1 MGIFPCPPFFFGG
14 RHSMHEY
21 KAKVTKIV
29 DGDTI
34 KCDIDL
40 GFDLFLSNQTIRL
53 YGIDTP
59 ESRTRDLEE
68 KYYGNISKQFLNDY
82 CPKGSYITLRTHLD
96 KKGKFGR
103 ILGELIVNKVNL
115 NEQMVAE
122 NLAVEYHGQS
132 KVDIHKEHLFNRQEL
147 NRKGYKYS

>member
-1 MGIFPCPPFFFGG
+1 
-14 RHSMHEY
+14 MHEY
-21 KAKVTKIV
+21 KAKVTKII

-34 KCDIDL
+34 RCDIDL
-40 GFDLFLSNQTIRL
+40 GFDIVFSNQTIRL

-68 KYYGNISKQFLNDY
+68 KFYGNLSKDFLNDY
-82 CPKGSYITLRTHLD
+82 CPKGSYITLRKHLD

-115 NEQMVAE
+115 NEQMVE
-122 NLAVEYHGQS
+122 NNLAVCYEGQS
-132 KVDIHKEHLFNRQEL
+132 KHDIEKEHLYNRTQL
-147 NRKGYKYS
+147 NRKGYKYIS

>member
-1 MGIFPCPPFFFGG
+1 
-14 RHSMHEY
+14 MHEY

-53 YGIDTP
+53 FGIDTP
-59 ESRTRDLEE
+59 ESRTRDKEE

-82 CPKGSYITLRTHLD
+82 CPKGSYIILKTHLD

-115 NEQMVAE
+115 NEQMIAE

-132 KVDIHKEHLFNRQEL
+132 KVDIEKEHLSNRIKL

>member
-1 MGIFPCPPFFFGG
+1 
-14 RHSMHEY
+14 MHEY
-21 KAKVTKIV
+21 KSKVTKVV

-40 GFDLFLSNQTIRL
+40 GFDIVLSNQTIRL
-53 YGIDTP
+53 FGIDTP
-59 ESRTRDLEE
+59 ESRTKDLEE
-68 KYYGNISKQFLNDY
+68 KFYGNISKAFLNDY

-103 ILGELIVNKVNL
+103 ILGEIIVNKVNL
-115 NEQMVAE
+115 NEQMIEE

-132 KVDIHKEHLFNRQEL
+132 KDDIAKEHLRNRSIL
-147 NRKGYKYS
+147 VRKGYNFS

>member
-1 MGIFPCPPFFFGG
+1 
-14 RHSMHEY
+14 MHEY
-21 KAKVTKIV
+21 KAKITKII

-34 KCDIDL
+34 RCDIDL
-40 GFDLFLSNQTIRL
+40 GFDIVMANQTIRL
-53 YGIDTP
+53 FGIDTP

-68 KYYGNISKQFLNDY
+68 KFYGNISKQFLNDY

-115 NEQMVAE
+115 NEQMIEE
-122 NLAVEYHGQS
+122 NLAVAYHGQS
-132 KVDIHKEHLFNRQEL
+132 KMDIEKEHLYNRTQL
-147 NRKGYKYS
+147 SHRGYKYS

>member
-1 MGIFPCPPFFFGG
+1 
-14 RHSMHEY
+14 MHEY
-21 KAKVTKIV
+21 KSKVTKIV

-40 GFDLFLSNQTIRL
+40 GFDIVLSNQTIRL

-59 ESRTRDLEE
+59 ESRTKDLEE
-68 KYYGNISKQFLNDY
+68 KFYGNISKQFLNDY

-115 NEQMVAE
+115 NEQMIE
-122 NLAVEYHGQS
+122 NNLAVEYQGQS
-132 KVDIHKEHLFNRQEL
+132 KLEIEKEHLFNRTQL
-147 NRKGYKYS
+147 RRKGYKYIT

>member
-1 MGIFPCPPFFFGG
+1 MN
-14 RHSMHEY
+14 EY
-21 KAKVTKIV
+21 KSKIIKIV
-29 DGDTI
+29 DGDTVDV
-34 KCDIDL
+34 DIDL
-40 GFDLFLSNQTIRL
+40 GFGIILAKQRIRL

-68 KYYGNISKQFLNDY
+68 KYYGKISSAFLQEH

-103 ILGELIVNKVNL
+103 ILGELIVDGKNL
-115 NEQMVAE
+115 NQTMIEE

-132 KVDIHKEHLFNRQEL
+132 KMDIEKEHLYNRTL
-147 NRKGYKYS
+147 LRSKGFKYS

>member
-1 MGIFPCPPFFFGG
+1 
-14 RHSMHEY
+14 
-21 KAKVTKIV
+21 VTKVV

-40 GFDLFLSNQTIRL
+40 GFDIVLSNQTIRL
-53 YGIDTP
+53 FGIDTP
-59 ESRTRDLEE
+59 ESRTKDLEE
-68 KYYGNISKQFLNDY
+68 KFYGNISKAFLNDY

-103 ILGELIVNKVNL
+103 ILGEIIVNKVNL
-115 NEQMVAE
+115 NEQMIEE

-132 KVDIHKEHLFNRQEL
+132 KDDIAKEHLRNRSIL
-147 NRKGYKYS
+147 VRKGYNFS

>member
-1 MGIFPCPPFFFGG
+1 
-14 RHSMHEY
+14 MHEY
-21 KAKVTKIV
+21 KSKVAKIV

-40 GFDLFLSNQTIRL
+40 GFDIVLSNQTIRL

-68 KYYGNISKQFLNDY
+68 KFYGNISKAFLNDY

-115 NEQMVAE
+115 NEQMIEE
-122 NLAVEYHGQS
+122 NLAVEYYGQS
-132 KVDIHKEHLFNRQEL
+132 KDDIEKEHLINRAL
-147 NRKGYKYS
+147 LVRRGYKYS

>member
-1 MGIFPCPPFFFGG
+1 
-14 RHSMHEY
+14 MHEY
-21 KAKVTKIV
+21 KAKVTKVI

-40 GFDLFLSNQTIRL
+40 GFSLFLSNQTIRL
-53 YGIDTP
+53 YGIDCP
-59 ESRTRDLEE
+59 ESRTRDKEE
-68 KYYGNISKQFLNDY
+68 KYYGNISKQFLKDY

-115 NEQMVAE
+115 NQTMIEE

-132 KVDIHKEHLFNRQEL
+132 KMDIEKEHLYNRTQL
-147 NRKGYKYS
+147 NRRGFKYS

>member
-1 MGIFPCPPFFFGG
+1 
-14 RHSMHEY
+14 MHEY
-21 KAKVTKIV
+21 KAKVTKVV

-40 GFDLFLSNQTIRL
+40 GFDIVLSNQTIRL

-103 ILGELIVNKVNL
+103 ILGELIIPNYIDGSGNPMNL
-115 NEQMVAE
+115 NEVMVQKH
-122 NLAVEYHGQS
+122 LAVKYHGQS
-132 KVDIHKEHLFNRQEL
+132 KIDIHKDHMFNRQEL
-147 NRKGYKYS
+147 NRLGIKYS

>member
-1 MGIFPCPPFFFGG
+1 MY
-14 RHSMHEY
+14 EY
-21 KAKVTKIV
+21 GCTVTRVV

-34 KCDIDL
+34 DVILDL
-40 GFDLFLSNQTIRL
+40 GFSILHKCRVRL

-59 ESRTRDLEE
+59 ESRTKDLEE
-68 KYYGNISKQFLNDY
+68 KFYGNISKAFLNDY

-103 ILGELIVNKVNL
+103 ILGEIIVNKVNL
-115 NEQMVAE
+115 NEQMIEE

-132 KVDIHKEHLFNRQEL
+132 KTDIEKEHLRNRSIL
-147 NRKGYKYS
+147 VRKGYTYS

>member
-1 MGIFPCPPFFFGG
+1 
-14 RHSMHEY
+14 MHEY
-21 KAKVTKIV
+21 KAKVTKVI

-34 KCDIDL
+34 RCDIDL
-40 GFDLFLSNQTIRL
+40 GFDIVMAKQTIRL

-59 ESRTRDLEE
+59 ESRTKDKEE
-68 KYYGNISKQFLNDY
+68 KYFGNLSKQFLNDH

-115 NEQMVAE
+115 NEQMIEE
-122 NLAVEYHGQS
+122 NLAVEYHGQA
-132 KVDIHKEHLFNRQEL
+132 KMDIEKEHLYNRTL
-147 NRKGYKYS
+147 LRTKGFEYS

>member
-1 MGIFPCPPFFFGG
+1 
-14 RHSMHEY
+14 MHEY
-21 KAKVTKIV
+21 KSKVTKVV

-40 GFDLFLSNQTIRL
+40 GFDIVLSNQTIRL
-53 YGIDTP
+53 FGIDTP
-59 ESRTRDLEE
+59 ESRTKDLEE

-103 ILGELIVNKVNL
+103 ILGEIIVNKVNL
-115 NEQMVAE
+115 NEQMIEE

-132 KVDIHKEHLFNRQEL
+132 KDDIAKEHLRNRSIL
-147 NRKGYKYS
+147 VRKGYNFS